1 MKLCSRLISFRGQV
15 KVSDCSFPLQ
25 NVSKVFDLR
34 AVQMVDPA
42 QRAKHG
48 VVTDD
53 NRPGFVAVSGWMDG
67 WMDELM
73 NE

>member
-1 MKLCSRLISFRGQV
+1 M
-15 KVSDCSFPLQ
+15 
-25 NVSKVFDLR
+25 SKVFDLR

-53 NRPGFVAVSGWMDG
+53 NRPGFVALSSQVSEWVGGWMDG
-67 WMDELM
+67 WM